1 MNLDEKIISGII
13 DGEIRI
19 GGRGLELVDKI
30 WGHGG
35 RLGFFFEAFSQFW

>member
-30 WGHGG
+30 WGAWGNG
-35 RLGFFFEAFSQFW
+35 WGFF